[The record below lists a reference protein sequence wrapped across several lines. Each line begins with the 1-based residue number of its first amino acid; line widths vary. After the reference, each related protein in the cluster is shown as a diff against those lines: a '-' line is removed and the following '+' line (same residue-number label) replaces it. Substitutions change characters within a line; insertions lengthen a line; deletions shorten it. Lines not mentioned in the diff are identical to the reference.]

1 MNRRERYVTVNNLA
15 PLSLNSM
22 GELPRNT
29 HMCIEKGESPPSGV
43 VRESFAKEVSEL
55 YSSKI
60 GRISLSRERREGY

>member
-1 MNRRERYVTVNNLA
+1 
-15 PLSLNSM
+15 M
-22 GELPRNT
+22 GELPRNSHT
-29 HMCIEKGESPPSGV
+29 CIGKGESPPSGV